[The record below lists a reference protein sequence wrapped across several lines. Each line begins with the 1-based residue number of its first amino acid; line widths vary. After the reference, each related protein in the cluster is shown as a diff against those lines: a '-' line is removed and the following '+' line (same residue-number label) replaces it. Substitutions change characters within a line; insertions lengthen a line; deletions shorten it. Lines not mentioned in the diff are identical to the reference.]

1 MDDIRRLGFQFR
13 QMLNKPF
20 KIAIICAVIFV
31 LTLFINGTL
40 WRVWGLRRDQATIIE
55 QIKQTQ
61 KQATLLDL
69 QIKQAKDPS
78 FIERQARDRQDM
90 VSDNDLVFV
99 FSD

>member
-1 MDDIRRLGFQFR
+1 MDDIRQFGFQFR
-13 QMLNKPF
+13 QLLNKPI
-20 KIAIICAVIFV
+20 KVAMICVVIFI
-31 LTLFINGTL
+31 LTLFVNGTL
-40 WRVWGLRRDQATIIE
+40 WRVWGLRNDQKTIVE
-55 QIKQTQ
+55 QIKSTQ
-61 KQATLLDL
+61 KQATFLDV

>member
-1 MDDIRRLGFQFR
+1 MDDIRRLSFKFR
-13 QMLNKPF
+13 QLLNHPIKVF
-20 KIAIICAVIFV
+20 FVCTVIFV
-31 LTLFINGTL
+31 LTLFVNGTL
-40 WRVWGLRRDQATIIE
+40 WRVWGLRRDQSTIIE
-55 QIKQTQ
+55 QINSTQ

-90 VSDNDLVFV
+90 VSENDLVFV

>member
-1 MDDIRRLGFQFR
+1 MDDVRRLSFKFR
-13 QMLNKPF
+13 QLLNKPLKVAF
-20 KIAIICAVIFV
+20 ICVVVFV
-31 LTLFINGTL
+31 LTLFVNGTL

-55 QIKQTQ
+55 QIQSTQ
-61 KQATLLDL
+61 KHATLLDL

-90 VSDNDLVFV
+90 VSDNDLIFV